1 MKEANLLSIA
11 EAEAWTGECLEFL
24 RSLVEIESPTR
35 HAAAN
40 IAAADLLADALVALG
55 GHVERI
61 PAPGLGEHLRAHIS
75 GLERNGPPLLV
86 LGHMDTVHPVGTL
99 ERNPFAI
106 NGAKVTGPGI
116 YDMKG
121 GLAVAIVALRMLA
134 ANGRRPATDLS
145 LLITCDEEHGSP
157 HSRETIEAEARASR
171 AALVL
176 EPSAPGGAVK
186 SRRKGVSAYELTV
199 KGRPAH
205 AGIEPEAGAS
215 AVHEIARQICRIYEL
230 ADADEGTTI
239 SVGVVEGGTAENVV
253 ASSARCTVDV
263 RFWTSAEAER
273 VHEALRVLMPVD
285 PVCELH
291 LEGGVNRGPLERTEA
306 SGRMFATARR
316 LAAQLGFVIREE
328 ATGGGSDGNVTAAA
342 GCPTLD
348 GLGPDG
354 GGAHTL
360 QEHILLDDV
369 PRRIGLMAALFESI

>member
-1 MKEANLLSIA
+1 MSERRLSIA
-11 EAEAWTGECLEFL
+11 DAEARTGECLEFL
-24 RSLVEIESPTR
+24 RTLVEIESPTGDV
-35 HAAAN
+35 AAN
-40 IAAADLLADALVALG
+40 LAAADLLTEALAAVG

-61 PAPGLGEHLRAHIS
+61 PAPGYGEHLLARIS
-75 GLERNGPPLLV
+75 GAQRNGPPLLI

-99 ERNPFAI
+99 ERNPFAED
-106 NGAKVTGPGI
+106 GGKVTGPGI

-121 GLAVAIVALRMLA
+121 GLAVAIVALRLLA
-134 ANGRRPATDLS
+134 AKGRKPASDLS
-145 LLITCDEEHGSP
+145 VLITCDEERGSP
-157 HSRETIEAEARASR
+157 RSWETIEAEARASR

-199 KGRPAH
+199 EGRPAH

-215 AVHEIARQICRIYEL
+215 AIHEIARQIGRILEL
-230 ADADEGTTI
+230 ADPGAGTTI
-239 SVGVVEGGTAENVV
+239 NIGVVEGGTAENVV

-263 RFWTSAEAER
+263 RFWTAVEAER
-273 VHEALRVLMPVD
+273 VHAALRALRPVD
-285 PVCELH
+285 PVCTLH
-291 LEGGVNRGPLERTEA
+291 LEGGVNRGPLEKTEA

-316 LAAQLGFVIREE
+316 LAAQLGFEIGEK
-328 ATGGGSDGNVTAAA
+328 ATGGGSDGNITAAA

-360 QEHILLDDV
+360 WEHILLEDV